1 MESRSKTADLIAL
14 AVVALIG
21 VPVVFAIASAFADG
35 EERRVDAPLR
45 SFIGPQDYEALLHGD
60 ETGQH
65 YMGNDRLAPDFSLPQ
80 ADGSTWRLRDHRG
93 KVVVMNFWTVTCQPC
108 VEEMPSL
115 VSLARILDER
125 GDDVELVSVSVD
137 EDWDTVHGVVP
148 SDSAL
153 TVLLDA
159 DRSVVRDK
167 FGTRLF
173 PETWIID
180 RDGVIRLRIDGARD
194 WSSGVAIDV
203 IDTYL

>member
-1 MESRSKTADLIAL
+1 MESGSKTPDLIAL
-14 AVVALIG
+14 VIVALIG
-21 VPVVFAIASAFADG
+21 VPIVYAIASAFADG
-35 EERRVDAPLR
+35 EERRVDTPLR
-45 SFIGPQDYEALLHGD
+45 AFIGPQEYDALLRGD

-65 YMGNDRLAPDFSLPQ
+65 YLGNDRLAPDFELPQ
-80 ADGSTWRLRDHRG
+80 ADGTSWRLRDHRG
-93 KVVVMNFWTVTCQPC
+93 KVIVMNFWTVTCQPC

-115 VSLARILDER
+115 VSLARILEER
-125 GDDVELVSVSVD
+125 GGDVELVTVSVD
-137 EDWDTVHGVVP
+137 DDWDTVHGVVP
-148 SDSAL
+148 ADSAL

-159 DRSVVRDK
+159 DRAVVNDK

-180 RDGVIRLRIDGARD
+180 RDGVIRLRLDGARD

>member
-21 VPVVFAIASAFADG
+21 VPVVYVIASAFADG
-35 EERRVDAPLR
+35 EERRVEAPLR
-45 SFIGPQDYEALLHGD
+45 DFVGPQAYESLLRGD
-60 ETGQH
+60 ETAQH
-65 YMGNDRLAPDFSLPQ
+65 YIGNDRLAPDFSLPQ
-80 ADGSTWRLRDHRG
+80 ADGSQWRLRDHRG
-93 KVVVMNFWTVTCQPC
+93 KVIVMNFWTVTCQPC

-125 GDDVELVSVSVD
+125 GGDVELVTVSVD
-137 EDWDTVHGVVP
+137 ADWDTVHGVVP
-148 SDSAL
+148 ADSAL

-159 DRSVVRDK
+159 DRGVVHDK

-180 RDGVIRLRIDGARD
+180 RDGVIRLRLDGARD
-194 WSSGVAIDV
+194 WSTGLAIDV
-203 IDTYL
+203 IDAYL